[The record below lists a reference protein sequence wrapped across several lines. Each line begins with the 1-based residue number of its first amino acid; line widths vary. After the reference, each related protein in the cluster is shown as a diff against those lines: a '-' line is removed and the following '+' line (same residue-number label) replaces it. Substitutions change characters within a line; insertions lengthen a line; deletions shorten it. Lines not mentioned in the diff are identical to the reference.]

1 MFWFFRK
8 QKKEQRRIK
17 ERPVDLLNADD
28 DEGEGQQPAQL
39 PQYYQPEP
47 FLVPDPTL
55 RSSYDTSTIDDL
67 ESRRPLRGVTSSFYT
82 RATTPDGLNGSQF
95 GYGGG
100 QVSSSSAGGRKAAP
114 RPMRP
119 VNIIQHDD
127 AGAVEDDKEVEG
139 ETVELPPA
147 YTALGKSRNDPSAPT
162 AGPSTS

>member
-1 MFWFFRK
+1 M
-8 QKKEQRRIK
+8 
-17 ERPVDLLNADD
+17 
-28 DEGEGQQPAQL
+28 
-39 PQYYQPEP
+39 
-47 FLVPDPTL
+47 VPDPTL

-67 ESRRPLRGVTSSFYT
+67 ESRRPLSGVTSSFYT
-82 RATTPDGLNGSQF
+82 RATTPDGLNGSQQ
-95 GYGGG
+95 GYGG

-127 AGAVEDDKEVEG
+127 AGAVEDDKEGEG

-147 YTALGKSRNDPSAPT
+147 YTALGKSRNNPQESV